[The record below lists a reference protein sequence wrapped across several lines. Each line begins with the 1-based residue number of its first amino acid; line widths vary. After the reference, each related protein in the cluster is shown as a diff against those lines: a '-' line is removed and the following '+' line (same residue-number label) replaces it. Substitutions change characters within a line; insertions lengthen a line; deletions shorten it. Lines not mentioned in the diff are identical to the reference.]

1 MKTEQLKEW
10 GLSEEQIRLVFK
22 ENGKEIEVEKA
33 KAADAI
39 VKLEAANGK
48 IAEYEAKITE
58 LQADGDSAER
68 FKTELEALRQQM
80 AEEKAAAERA
90 AKEAAEEA
98 DLQARFNGVAGDNKW
113 RDELTER
120 AVYAEFKK
128 ALADDGNKGK
138 GDKAVLEELTKDRDY
153 WANPN
158 KPADMA
164 GMGNASMT
172 DLEEN
177 KMRAIMGLPARE

>member
-48 IAEYEAKITE
+48 ITEYEAKITE
-58 LQADGDSAER
+58 LQATDNDAER
-68 FKTELEALRQQM
+68 FKAELEALRQQM

-90 AKEAAEEA
+90 EKEAAEEA
-98 DLQARFNGVAGDNKW
+98 DLQARFNGVAGENKW

-128 ALADDGNKGK
+128 ALADGSNQGK
-138 GDKAVLEELTKDRDY
+138 GDKEVLEELTKDRDY
-153 WANPN
+153 WVNPN
-158 KPADMA
+158 KPADMT
-164 GMGNASMT
+164 GMGNASLT
-172 DLEEN
+172 ELEESN
-177 KMRAIMGLPARE
+177 MRAIMGLSARE